1 MAPYEPS
8 RDTRQK
14 LLEKARDLLIAEGLE
29 GLSMRKVAAA
39 CDVSAPAIYRHFA
52 DKDHLLS
59 AAVAEGARLF
69 SHYLLGALTEKAPL
83 PRLEKLGRR
92 YFEFALEHP
101 KDYELLFV
109 VNCRALGL
117 ERLDERAQAETG
129 ASFRILVD
137 RVAECQAAGVLCAGP
152 TEAIAVHIWA
162 SVHGFASLALSGH
175 LGVSGDELLGLFDLH
190 QGLLLSGLVL
200 SPPSAA
206 AASPASP

>member
-1 MAPYEPS
+1 MAPYEPT

-14 LLEKARDLLIAEGLE
+14 LLEKARDLLISEGLE
-29 GLSMRKVAAA
+29 GLSMRKVARA
-39 CDVSAPAIYRHFA
+39 CDLSAPAIYRHFA

-59 AAVAEGARLF
+59 AAVAEGAQLF
-69 SHYLLGALTEKAPL
+69 SHFLLGALAEKAPL
-83 PRLEKLGRR
+83 DRLKKLGQR
-92 YFEFALEHP
+92 YFDFALEHP

-137 RVAECQAAGVLCAGP
+137 RVAECQAAGAFLPGP
-152 TEAIAVHIWA
+152 VEPIAVHIWA

-175 LGVSGDELLGLFDLH
+175 LGVEGDELRSLFALH
-190 QGLLLSGLVL
+190 QDLLLSGLL
-200 SPPSAA
+200 CSTQRQPSP
-206 AASPASP
+206 

>member
-1 MAPYEPS
+1 
-8 RDTRQK
+8 
-14 LLEKARDLLIAEGLE
+14 
-29 GLSMRKVAAA
+29 MRKVASA
-39 CDVSAPAIYRHFA
+39 CDLSAPAIYRHFT

-69 SHYLLGALTEKAPL
+69 SHYLLGALTEATPFA
-83 PRLEKLGRR
+83 RLKKLGER
-92 YFEFALEHP
+92 YFDFALEHP

-137 RVAECQAAGVLCAGP
+137 RVAECQASGELRPGP
-152 TEAIAVHIWA
+152 LEPTAVYIWA

-175 LGVSGDELLGLFDLH
+175 LRGAEDTWRSLFAMHQELLLAGL
-190 QGLLLSGLVL
+190 QQR
-200 SPPSAA
+200 
-206 AASPASP
+206 PA